1 MDAELGLLLS
11 LDGAAHETAPGAI
24 VEFAVRRTK
33 VTPQPRMHQL
43 RAGAAA
49 EGGWSAVGA
58 VRQCARRQPA
68 RPRAETRL
76 PMTTGTGTT
85 NDQGAVYEFTTALQ
99 LLHDF
104 WREVKRT
111 LDEKGI
117 PNDL

>member
-33 VTPQPRMHQL
+33 VTPH
-43 RAGAAA
+43 A
-49 EGGWSAVGA
+49 SATRWCCGRRRVERRGCGST
-58 VRQCARRQPA
+58 RARRQPA
-68 RPRAETRL
+68 RPRAETRR
-76 PMTTGTGTT
+76 PSSFVVRC
-85 NDQGAVYEFTTALQ
+85 QWWSWSEFTTALQ